1 MPFTTAPFFLHS
13 FNHLSKSKIPRML
26 LLSLLGSSLFVY
38 LHVGELT
45 VIVPAKFRRSITDFC
60 YQSGNPLFRTDVLK
74 SRLGKVYATNLISSV
89 SISLS
94 RLLQTSKKTRTKQNT
109 FNLTSLLLKFVCGQV
124 VICCSI
130 QSAMC

>member
-45 VIVPAKFRRSITDFC
+45 LIVPAKFRC